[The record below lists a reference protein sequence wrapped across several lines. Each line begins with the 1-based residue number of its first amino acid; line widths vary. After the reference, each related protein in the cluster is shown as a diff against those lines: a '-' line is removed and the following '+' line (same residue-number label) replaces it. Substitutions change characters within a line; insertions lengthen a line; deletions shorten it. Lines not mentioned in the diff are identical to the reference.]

1 MDPIGVRLTPD
12 DLGAGDFP
20 LPGVFGPPRVLTH
33 GSAGIPEH
41 PHADGGSSVPGDDSG
56 AGFPETVEGDPD
68 SADYLI
74 GDWFSPMPH
83 RPLHSTRCVAINRS
97 NGQRCRAWAVIGFER
112 CNKHSGYGK
121 LANLAEYRERVLERA
136 RLDLLRAAPYAV
148 ERLVEIARDRD
159 INPAV
164 SAKAAAEI
172 LDRTGI
178 KGGTDVEVT
187 IKGDGEMS
195 PTELIRARLDR
206 LRASSSS
213 ASSSSAPE
221 LEGPSAGESEIVDA
235 EVLDD
240 DAAS

>member
-20 LPGVFGPPRVLTH
+20 LPGVFGPPREHTH
-33 GSAGIPEH
+33 GSATP
-41 PHADGGSSVPGDDSG
+41 DGGPEPTPHTLEASG
-56 AGFPETVEGDPD
+56 PDPETVEGDPD
-68 SADYLI
+68 AADYLI
-74 GDWFSPMPH
+74 GDWYSPTPR
-83 RPLHSTRCVAINRS
+83 RPLHATRCVAINKS
-97 NGQRCRAWAVIGFER
+97 NGQRCRRWAVIGFER
-112 CNKHSGYGK
+112 CNDHSGYGK
-121 LANLAEYRERVLERA
+121 LANLAEYRERVIERA

-148 ERLVEIARDRD
+148 ERLVELSRDRD

-164 SAKAAAEI
+164 SLKASSEI
-172 LDRTGI
+172 LDRTGV
-178 KGGTDVEVT
+178 KGGSELE
-187 IKGDGEMS
+187 IKLTGDGEMS

-221 LEGPSAGESEIVDA
+221 LEGPAAGESEIVDA

-240 DAAS
+240 DPAV